1 MKIIIN
7 KPTEF
12 EAIYL
17 KVDAGVRYWD
27 DAKVNGE
34 YDTNCEDLESPAAE
48 PTIPCAEYVGEQ
60 HRVLHGENWRWR
72 PLIEIE
78 AGKIVNWQQGITA
91 NIHYK
96 VCDDFACEILD
107 GNKEVITSYNGY
119 VPKVMCPKENGYGDY
134 IIMNIDENGF
144 IQGWRKD
151 LICRIIQ
158 EEEN

>member
-1 MKIIIN
+1 MRITIN

-17 KVDAGVRYWD
+17 KVDAGVRYWQD
-27 DAKVNGE
+27 SRVNGNH
-34 YDTNCEDLESPAAE
+34 DTCCDETSDSPNM
-48 PTIPCAEYVGEQ
+48 PCAEYIGGN
-60 HRVLHGENWRWR
+60 HNVLRGKYWRWQ

-78 AGKIVNWQQGITA
+78 TGKIVNWQQGITA

-107 GNKEVITSYNGY
+107 GNKEVITSYDDY
-119 VPKVMCPKENGYGDY
+119 VPKVMCPKEDGYGDY
-134 IIMNIDENGF
+134 IIMDIDGNGF

-151 LICRIIQ
+151 LISRIIEL
-158 EEEN
+158 EED